1 MINIDWDENL
11 TKYIYRIYFRN
22 FDQLNIYNFEFNAL
36 SPITKMS
43 SITKEALGK
52 KDANFCYHR
61 RVLLKY

>member
-1 MINIDWDENL
+1 
-11 TKYIYRIYFRN
+11 
-22 FDQLNIYNFEFNAL
+22 
-36 SPITKMS
+36 MS